1 MPPTS
6 AAMIVTD
13 RDDLPKVEQVT
24 NSQPLSRPQTL
35 QLLSSFL
42 MEEQE
47 RRTTLR
53 EDNGL
58 NSTWKDLQNAYDTL
72 AMPGHYDEQGGV
84 TGYDTFDGTG
94 GGGHHNNNNTQD
106 STMMGGDGDSGDPGA
121 EGWSKRL
128 VLAASSR
135 TSSFLGSPDA
145 AALKDKKER
154 KERKK
159 KRKDAKKAA
168 KKQAK
173 LQAKMMI
180 GNPRF

>member
-1 MPPTS
+1 MPPTNVAVS
-6 AAMIVTD
+6 D
-13 RDDLPKVEQVT
+13 RDDLPKVEKVAQ
-24 NSQPLSRPQTL
+24 SQPLARPQTL
-35 QLLSSFL
+35 QMLSSFL

-53 EDNGL
+53 EDNNL

-72 AMPGHYDEQGGV
+72 VMPNYDDQGN
-84 TGYDTFDGTG
+84 TGYDTFDGVD
-94 GGGHHNNNNTQD
+94 NNNNNN
-106 STMMGGDGDSGDPGA
+106 MGDG
-121 EGWSKRL
+121 EGENGGENWSKRL
-128 VLAASSR
+128 ALAASSR

-145 AALKDKKER
+145 SAAKDKKER

>member
-1 MPPTS
+1 MPPTNVAVS
-6 AAMIVTD
+6 D
-13 RDDLPKVEQVT
+13 RDDLPKVEQVVST
-24 NSQPLSRPQTL
+24 QPLARPQTL
-35 QLLSSFL
+35 QMLSSFL

-53 EDNGL
+53 EDNNL

-72 AMPGHYDEQGGV
+72 VMPNYEDQGGM
-84 TGYDTFDGTG
+84 TGYDTFDGDDGMGDEEHG
-94 GGGHHNNNNTQD
+94 GEN
-106 STMMGGDGDSGDPGA
+106 
-121 EGWSKRL
+121 WSKRL
-128 VLAASSR
+128 ALAASSR

-145 AALKDKKER
+145 SAAKDKKER